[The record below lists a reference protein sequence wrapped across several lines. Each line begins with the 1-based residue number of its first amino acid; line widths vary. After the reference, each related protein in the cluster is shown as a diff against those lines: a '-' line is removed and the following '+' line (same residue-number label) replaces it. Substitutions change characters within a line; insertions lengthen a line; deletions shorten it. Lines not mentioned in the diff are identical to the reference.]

1 MAQYALD
8 ADPMVDSL
16 LPWVAARVASA
27 STGSEVQQA
36 LAVAPPSVSVR
47 TLPLEVFAVPGNVG
61 EERKLGEMVML
72 RPGMAEKE
80 GLLPGQLAQVSF
92 GPGEATTTL
101 IPTCTPHVSL
111 PPLFLVADGQPH
123 PPDDDVRTS
132 PRPRWPSAM
141 LDYAGDMKL
150 SRHCDGE
157 ELCWFQTADLAAAVP
172 SGRLLLHHAVRRP
185 RSP

>member
-101 IPTCTPHVSL
+101 IPTCTSHVSL
-111 PPLFLVADGQPH
+111 PPLFL
-123 PPDDDVRTS
+123 RC
-132 PRPRWPSAM
+132 RR
-141 LDYAGDMKL
+141 
-150 SRHCDGE
+150 
-157 ELCWFQTADLAAAVP
+157 AAA
-172 SGRLLLHHAVRRP
+172 SARRRRP
-185 RSP
+185 HLAPPPVALCYARLRR